1 MRFPFANIR
10 KGGRPRLNPENHG
23 LGPLAQ
29 RFPYIARSLKKV
41 NWTKVWHIKNVSR
54 EETMTGDLQK
64 LVREFEEKMM
74 VIFQQLVTES
84 EDLKKEVRKLQST
97 SESQRAEND
106 RLFAQNESQRAEND
120 RLFAQN
126 LKLKNGMLTAS
137 ERLKDFLQGIEEE
150 ANEKAA
156 GKEVAEV

>member
-1 MRFPFANIR
+1 
-10 KGGRPRLNPENHG
+10 
-23 LGPLAQ
+23 
-29 RFPYIARSLKKV
+29 
-41 NWTKVWHIKNVSR
+41 
-54 EETMTGDLQK
+54 MTGALQQ

-74 VIFQQLVTES
+74 VIFQQLITES

-97 SESQRAEND
+97 SESQRAENE
-106 RLFAQNESQRAEND
+106 RLFAQND

-150 ANEKAA
+150 ANETAA

>member
-1 MRFPFANIR
+1 
-10 KGGRPRLNPENHG
+10 
-23 LGPLAQ
+23 
-29 RFPYIARSLKKV
+29 
-41 NWTKVWHIKNVSR
+41 
-54 EETMTGDLQK
+54 MTQALQE

-74 VIFQQLVTES
+74 SIFQQLVTES
-84 EDLKKEVRKLQST
+84 EDLKKEVSKLQIT
-97 SESQRAEND
+97 GESQRAEND

-150 ANEKAA
+150 AKETAA